1 MGLLKTVFEVN
12 LGLFG
17 KKVQEGPQSRTL
29 LLFVIRDHLGVTP
42 LSNLQNTLTTDL
54 LRIWDSL
61 SKPAG
66 LAEAQL
72 SDYFDLVFTALPH
85 KILTAEK
92 FEDEV
97 ARLRER
103 FTNKG
108 REDYV
113 FKDVYHKRIPADGV
127 AVYMENIWVCTL
139 CVAQQSINAIDKRQE
154 QVQTN
159 KDLDLP
165 TQQELLAQFR
175 CDEISTAALVE
186 FNEQAKSQKRPIEA
200 GRVVEGLGA
209 LMKNWRDQALG
220 ASFSPTHR
228 QLSIFLLIGAPCSS
242 L

>member
-17 KKVQEGPQSRTL
+17 KKVQGGPQSRTL

-42 LSNLQNTLTTDL
+42 LSNLQNTLTADL
-54 LRIWDSL
+54 MRIWDSL

-66 LAEAQL
+66 LAEAKL

-85 KILTAEK
+85 KILTAQK

-97 ARLRER
+97 ALLRER
-103 FTNKG
+103 FTAKG

-139 CVAQQSINAIDKRQE
+139 RVKKQP
-154 QVQTN
+154 
-159 KDLDLP
+159 LP
-165 TQQELLAQFR
+165 TTLPTTGTSPNQQRSRLADPTRTF
-175 CDEISTAALVE
+175 STVPL
-186 FNEQAKSQKRPIEA
+186 
-200 GRVVEGLGA
+200 
-209 LMKNWRDQALG
+209 
-220 ASFSPTHR
+220 
-228 QLSIFLLIGAPCSS
+228 
-242 L
+242 